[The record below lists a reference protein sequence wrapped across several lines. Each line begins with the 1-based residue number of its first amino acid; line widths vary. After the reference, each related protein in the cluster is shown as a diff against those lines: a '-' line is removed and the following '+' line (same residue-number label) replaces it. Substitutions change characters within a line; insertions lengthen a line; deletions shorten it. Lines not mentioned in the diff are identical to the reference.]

1 MPASGAGS
9 SLIPDWRG
17 LLRAFLLLSSGHHE
31 PGVSGFLGRG
41 AAFPT
46 QFPTDLATFAA
57 LRLEIASNVCR
68 QGFPFR
74 HNRQQD
80 TT

>member
-1 MPASGAGS
+1 M
-9 SLIPDWRG
+9 
-17 LLRAFLLLSSGHHE
+17 
-31 PGVSGFLGRG
+31 SGFLGRG

>member
-1 MPASGAGS
+1 
-9 SLIPDWRG
+9 
-17 LLRAFLLLSSGHHE
+17 
-31 PGVSGFLGRG
+31 
-41 AAFPT
+41 
-46 QFPTDLATFAA
+46 

-68 QGFPFR
+68 EGFPFR